1 MKISIDIDGV
11 LADFAA
17 AAYPIMKEVL
27 AARDVE
33 IGPYPPTAW
42 NWSDYGATELDVHE
56 MWKRIRAEEN
66 WYEGL
71 NALQG
76 IVDLRKALFCGLFHK
91 NDLVFLTSRVN
102 TAGRGAWK
110 QTANW
115 IEEKLAIRNPEVFVV
130 PNNGS
135 KVMALKALGAS
146 SHLDDYPPTAIS
158 CGAVCRSFLL
168 QQPWNEVDIRRYSIK
183 SVSSV
188 ERYLKAIGIWR
199 EQ

>member
-1 MKISIDIDGV
+1 MKVSIDIDGC

-17 AAYPIMKEVL
+17 AAYPIMKDVL
-27 AARDVE
+27 AERDIE

-56 MWKRIRAEEN
+56 MWKRIRNTEN
-66 WYEGL
+66 WYESL

-76 IVDLRKALFCGLFHK
+76 IIDLRKALFCGLFHK
-91 NDLVFLTSRVN
+91 NDLVFLTSRVD

-110 QTANW
+110 QTVNW
-115 IEEKLAIRNPEVFVV
+115 IEEKLALRNPDVFVV
-130 PNNGS
+130 PHNGM
-135 KVMALKALGAS
+135 KAFALKTLGADA
-146 SHLDDYPPTAIS
+146 HLDDYPPVALTAK
-158 CGAVCRSFLL
+158 AVCWSYLL
-168 QQPWNEVDIRRYSIK
+168 QQPWNEVDIRRYSIN

-188 ERYLKAIGIWR
+188 ERYLKAIGLWR